1 MKNMLAT
8 LAVLVA
14 LTVPAQITSAAIDKI
29 QETHEMNYQVFER
42 MASTEMKLS
51 EAMMMLMKSRDK
63 MSPARMKRIMNMIDD
78 IDTRIKKLIEMIGT
92 EG

>member
-14 LTVPAQITSAAIDKI
+14 LTVPAQITSAAIVKT

-42 MASTEMKLS
+42 MATVEMKLS
-51 EAMMMLMKSRDK
+51 EAMMMLMKTRDK
-63 MSPARMKRIMNMIDD
+63 MSPERMKRIMNMIDD